1 MGHMPGLGVLGAVF
15 MALRLLQIVALVS
28 VIGLTGSLVRGM
40 VEDKVAVASA
50 VVGTLVVACIATAYT
65 LTSSILFSQH
75 LLPLLIAT
83 AADATFLIAF
93 IIASCIIG
101 KPVHNLTCKTLPTH
115 GGNTAA
121 FISSLFTTTTPS
133 SSSSSSDIDIVI
145 VDPSKSACHTIKATW
160 GLSIAS
166 TILFFTSAAIA
177 ISLWNTLKRRADRP
191 RKNNIDCE

>member
-1 MGHMPGLGVLGAVF
+1 MGHMPGFGVLSAVF

-40 VEDKVAVASA
+40 VDEKVAVASA

-75 LLPLLIAT
+75 LLSLLIAT

-101 KPVHNLTCKTLPTH
+101 KPVHNLTCKTLPSH
-115 GGNTAA
+115 GGDTAA
-121 FISSLFTTTTPS
+121 FISSLFTTT
-133 SSSSSSDIDIVI
+133 SSSSDDDIVI
-145 VDPSKSACHTIKATW
+145 EASKSACHTIKATW
-160 GLSIAS
+160 ALSIAS

-177 ISLWNTLKRRADRP
+177 LSLWNTLKRRADRP